1 MNRRPSAPLSCETN
15 DLKRKGGHLFSL
27 LFFHLSPPLIAGAAN
42 FLFLL
47 RDVRLSLGGLFSL
60 LPILFITYFSPY
72 FMFLSELE
80 RLLSTAK
87 DKDRQDFIKNA
98 ISSLDATTRK
108 KEPLPSFDSEVSIG
122 QV

>member
-1 MNRRPSAPLSCETN
+1 
-15 DLKRKGGHLFSL
+15 
-27 LFFHLSPPLIAGAAN
+27 
-42 FLFLL
+42 
-47 RDVRLSLGGLFSL
+47 
-60 LPILFITYFSPY
+60 
-72 FMFLSELE
+72 MFLSELE